1 MKRKYEVMYI
11 LDQDVKEPQEM
22 IKKLN
27 QILSADGEI
36 LESAE
41 WGLMDFAYE
50 INHKKKGYY
59 VVVIANTTP
68 EAVAEFKRITK
79 NDRKNVVRTMV
90 MNTENV
96 QHYVAST
103 KLSKTDMTKYDE
115 ERREAK
121 KPKFK
126 KFNKDFKRNF
136 NNNRD
141 GQQTPNTTRVDN
153 GPSSNTGNVGNTG
166 SNNQSTN

>member
-27 QILSADGEI
+27 QIISADGEI

-68 EAVAEFKRITK
+68 EAIAEFKRITK
-79 NDRKNVVRTMV
+79 NDRKNVVRTLV

-96 QHYVAST
+96 QHYIAST

-136 NNNRD
+136 NRD
-141 GQQTPNTTRVDN
+141 GQNNENRQPRVEN
-153 GPSSNTGNVGNTG
+153 NNNNSS
-166 SNNQSTN
+166 SEKKF

>member
-1 MKRKYEVMYI
+1 MYI

-27 QILSADGEI
+27 QIISADGEI

-68 EAVAEFKRITK
+68 EAIAEFKRITK
-79 NDRKNVVRTMV
+79 NDRKNVVRTLV

-96 QHYVAST
+96 QHYIAST

-136 NNNRD
+136 NRD
-141 GQQTPNTTRVDN
+141 GQNNENRQPRVEN
-153 GPSSNTGNVGNTG
+153 NNNNSS
-166 SNNQSTN
+166 SEKKF